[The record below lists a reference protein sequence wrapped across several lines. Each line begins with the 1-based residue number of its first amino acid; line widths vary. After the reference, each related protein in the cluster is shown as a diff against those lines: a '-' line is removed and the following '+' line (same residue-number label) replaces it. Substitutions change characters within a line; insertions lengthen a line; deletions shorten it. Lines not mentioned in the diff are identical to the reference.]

1 MGMTRNAR
9 DRFVLAL
16 GQAATRRDALQA
28 VFGRF
33 RKLRMTPVYA
43 ALVVLV
49 WAVVLAV
56 SPQVRHEI
64 VHLNSTNV
72 ANLLH
77 GRVYTLLSSALVL
90 GGRSHVLAVLG
101 LIVVLGIGE
110 LAWGGI
116 RVAGV
121 FLFGHVVATLLVFA
135 GLATGIALGQL
146 RTRLATAPDVGISY
160 GTVAVL
166 GALLIYLPLRRRL
179 RWQVLAV
186 TGGVAGVLFSHTF
199 TAVGHLTALLLGFV
213 AGYALRR
220 GLMRRLGRPLV
231 AATQAMHR
239 SEPSLAPATG
249 RRTYAA
255 DAPVGPQDQHNSP
268 EHAGLRA
275 HKPSDSSEVAMIKDP
290 RTG

>member
-1 MGMTRNAR
+1 VTRNPR
-9 DRFVLAL
+9 DRFVIAL
-16 GQAATRRDALQA
+16 GEAATRRDALRA
-28 VFGRF
+28 VFGSF

-49 WAVVLAV
+49 WAVQLAA
-56 SPQVRHEI
+56 SHHVRAQI

-90 GGRSHVLAVLG
+90 GGRTHVLAVLG
-101 LIVVLGIGE
+101 LVVILGIGE
-110 LAWGGI
+110 LVWGWI

-135 GLATGIALGQL
+135 GLATGIALHL
-146 RTRLATAPDVGISY
+146 VRTFVAHAPDVGISY

-166 GALLIYLPLRRRL
+166 GALLVYIPLRRRVL
-179 RWQVLAV
+179 WQVLAV
-186 TGGVAGVLFSHTF
+186 SGGLAGVLLSHSF

-220 GLMRRLGRPLV
+220 GLTRRLF
-231 AATQAMHR
+231 AASQATPG
-239 SEPSLAPATG
+239 SKPSLAPAIATHPIPAG
-249 RRTYAA
+249 TFALDPAYGLVLPTTPTVAA
-255 DAPVGPQDQHNSP
+255 PPQREPTLQP
-268 EHAGLRA
+268 
-275 HKPSDSSEVAMIKDP
+275 
-290 RTG
+290 